1 MDASTTHAPSAAAG
15 GVQEGRRTAAAPRR
29 HGTVAALSALAT
41 VLLAG
46 CASGPDATW
55 SDPQLGARP
64 LQGARVLLVCEAA
77 EATLQQLCLD
87 RMGEELTARGLSPVR
102 PAQPVAAASGVGR
115 GAQAYVGAA
124 RAAGATALLLTSV
137 TPDASRAVGGYSPFS
152 IGIGGFSFGG
162 HGGAGV
168 GVSVP
173 IGGGG
178 GYAASPGYA
187 ANSSFTE
194 AGSGRLLWS
203 ARTSTTTSDF
213 NAGMGT
219 MARTLM
225 EAAEKAGVF

>member
-1 MDASTTHAPSAAAG
+1 MNPSTRHALPAPAGAPRTTALTALVAAA
-15 GVQEGRRTAAAPRR
+15 AAAF
-29 HGTVAALSALAT
+29 
-41 VLLAG
+41 LAG
-46 CASGPDATW
+46 CASGPEATW
-55 SDPQLGARP
+55 SDPQLGAKP
-64 LQGARVLLVCEAA
+64 LQGARVLVVCEAA
-77 EATLQQLCLD
+77 ETTLQQLCLD
-87 RMGEELTARGLSPVR
+87 RMSEEATARGLSPVR
-102 PAQPVAAASGVGR
+102 PAQPPAAAAGVGR
-115 GAQAYVGAA
+115 GAEAYVGAA

-137 TPDASRAVGGYSPFS
+137 TPDSGQVSRPSPFS
-152 IGIGGFSFGG
+152 IGIGGFGIGGG
-162 HGGAGV
+162 HVGAGV

-178 GYAASPGYA
+178 YASNPGFA

>member
-1 MDASTTHAPSAAAG
+1 MSPSTPQAWQAPKGAARRAAPGAASTT
-15 GVQEGRRTAAAPRR
+15 V
-29 HGTVAALSALAT
+29 VAALALAF
-41 VLLAG
+41 LAG

-55 SDPQLGARP
+55 SDPQLGAKP
-64 LQGARVLLVCEAA
+64 LQGARVLVVCEAA
-77 EATLQQLCLD
+77 ETTLQQLCLD
-87 RMGEELTARGLSPVR
+87 RMTEEAMARGLTPVR
-102 PAQPVAAASGVGR
+102 PAQPPAAAGVGR
-115 GAQAYVGAA
+115 GADAYVGAA

-137 TPDASRAVGGYSPFS
+137 TPDSAQVSRPSPFS
-152 IGIGGFSFGG
+152 IGIGGFGWGGG
-162 HGGAGV
+162 HVGAGV

-178 GYAASPGYA
+178 YASNPGYA

>member
-1 MDASTTHAPSAAAG
+1 MNPSTRHALPTPTGAPRTTALTALLAAA
-15 GVQEGRRTAAAPRR
+15 AAAF
-29 HGTVAALSALAT
+29 
-41 VLLAG
+41 LAG
-46 CASGPDATW
+46 CASGPEATW
-55 SDPQLGARP
+55 SDPQLGAKP
-64 LQGARVLLVCEAA
+64 LQGARVLVVCEAA
-77 EATLQQLCLD
+77 ETTLQQLCLD
-87 RMGEELTARGLSPVR
+87 RMSEEATARGLTPVR
-102 PAQPVAAASGVGR
+102 PAQPPAAAGGVGR
-115 GAQAYVGAA
+115 GAEAYVGAA
-124 RAAGATALLLTSV
+124 RTAGATALLLTSV
-137 TPDASRAVGGYSPFS
+137 TPDSGQVSRPSPFS
-152 IGIGGFSFGG
+152 IGIGGFGFGG
-162 HGGAGV
+162 GHVGAGV

-178 GYAASPGYA
+178 YASNPGFA

>member
-1 MDASTTHAPSAAAG
+1 MNPSTRHALPAPAGAPRATALTALVAAAA
-15 GVQEGRRTAAAPRR
+15 TAF
-29 HGTVAALSALAT
+29 
-41 VLLAG
+41 LAG
-46 CASGPDATW
+46 CASGPEATW
-55 SDPQLGARP
+55 SDPQLGGAKP

-77 EATLQQLCLD
+77 ETTLQQLCLD
-87 RMGEELTARGLSPVR
+87 RMSEEATARGLTPVR
-102 PAQPVAAASGVGR
+102 PAQPPAAAAGVGR
-115 GAQAYVGAA
+115 GAEAYVGAA

-137 TPDASRAVGGYSPFS
+137 TPDSGQVSRPSPFS
-152 IGIGGFSFGG
+152 IGIGGFGIGGG
-162 HGGAGV
+162 HVGAGV

-178 GYAASPGYA
+178 YASNPGYA

>member
-1 MDASTTHAPSAAAG
+1 MRSSTRHALPASAGASRCTALTALAAALG
-15 GVQEGRRTAAAPRR
+15 AA
-29 HGTVAALSALAT
+29 
-41 VLLAG
+41 LLAG

-64 LQGARVLLVCEAA
+64 LQGARVMVVCEAA
-77 EATLQQLCLD
+77 ETTLQQVCLD
-87 RMGEELTARGLSPVR
+87 RMAEEVTARGLSPLR
-102 PAQPVAAASGVGR
+102 PSQPLGGRVGQGAAAYM
-115 GAQAYVGAA
+115 GAV

-137 TPDASRAVGGYSPFS
+137 TPDNSRMYGPSPIS
-152 IGIGGFSFGG
+152 LGIGGFSFGG
-162 HGGAGV
+162 HSGAGV

-178 GYAASPGYA
+178 MASSPGYA

-203 ARTSTTTSDF
+203 ARTSTTTTDF
-213 NAGMGT
+213 NAGMQT
-219 MARTLM
+219 MSRTLM

>member
-1 MDASTTHAPSAAAG
+1 MRHALPAPAGAPCTTALTALLSAAA
-15 GVQEGRRTAAAPRR
+15 AAF
-29 HGTVAALSALAT
+29 
-41 VLLAG
+41 LAG
-46 CASGPDATW
+46 CASGPEATW
-55 SDPQLGARP
+55 SDPQLGAKP
-64 LQGARVLLVCEAA
+64 LQGARVLVVCEAA
-77 EATLQQLCLD
+77 ETTLQQLCLD
-87 RMGEELTARGLSPVR
+87 RMSEEATARGLTPVR
-102 PAQPVAAASGVGR
+102 PAQPPAAAAGVGR
-115 GAQAYVGAA
+115 GAEAYVGAA

-137 TPDASRAVGGYSPFS
+137 TPDSGQAVSRPSPFS
-152 IGIGGFSFGG
+152 IGIGGFGIGGG
-162 HGGAGV
+162 HVGAGV

-178 GYAASPGYA
+178 YASNPGYA

-203 ARTSTTTSDF
+203 ARTSTTTGDF